1 MDIEHT
7 QEMWQVEAAG
17 KVFDTNFAE
26 MTVWIDQGALL
37 RQDKVRKG
45 NLRWIE
51 AGKVPSLMAVF
62 NAKDTGQPIPRVV
75 TTTKIG
81 PTTIPVDSSA
91 NTANFSVSPVNA
103 SVYSTQVASTYSG
116 EPMCSM
122 HAETPAVF
130 ICETCANQFCK
141 ACPNSYGGTVKI
153 CPYCGAMCKSL
164 QQMEQARAETHT
176 YYAPVGAGFGISD
189 FGAALAYP
197 FKFRTSLILG
207 AFMYMFFSI
216 GKSAV
221 GFGGIFMLGAAV
233 FSTMLANTLTFGIL
247 ANTVENFS
255 QGKIGENFM
264 PGFDDF
270 SVWDDVFHPFFL
282 SIGVY
287 LSSFGPLM
295 AVAAIA
301 FFMITGTVNTE
312 MNGIQSDAARTVSP
326 ELPYAANAVRQSER
340 VREIL
345 KKDTDEQKQRVEAIN
360 SGEVPPDD
368 LMTRSAV
375 KDADQFNEE
384 KAEEMNQ
391 IIQNT
396 RKAQLESTVGKA
408 PDTVTKERADL
419 VKKILGYGAVFI
431 LLGGA
436 CLLWGLFYFPA
447 ACAVAG
453 YTRSFGATLNP
464 AVGLDT
470 IRRLGADYAK
480 ILVMCLVVAL
490 MAVFVGGVLSAVLS
504 AFDMPGVGNL
514 PANAIG
520 SLFTFYFSIVFSC
533 IIGFALYKAAD
544 RLRLYR

>member
-1 MDIEHT
+1 
-7 QEMWQVEAAG
+7 
-17 KVFDTNFAE
+17 
-26 MTVWIDQGALL
+26 
-37 RQDKVRKG
+37 
-45 NLRWIE
+45 
-51 AGKVPSLMAVF
+51 
-62 NAKDTGQPIPRVV
+62 
-75 TTTKIG
+75 
-81 PTTIPVDSSA
+81 
-91 NTANFSVSPVNA
+91 
-103 SVYSTQVASTYSG
+103 
-116 EPMCSM
+116 
-122 HAETPAVF
+122 
-130 ICETCANQFCK
+130 
-141 ACPNSYGGTVKI
+141 
-153 CPYCGAMCKSL
+153 
-164 QQMEQARAETHT
+164 
-176 YYAPVGAGFGISD
+176 
-189 FGAALAYP
+189 
-197 FKFRTSLILG
+197 
-207 AFMYMFFSI
+207 
-216 GKSAV
+216 
-221 GFGGIFMLGAAV
+221 
-233 FSTMLANTLTFGIL
+233 
-247 ANTVENFS
+247 
-255 QGKIGENFM
+255 
-264 PGFDDF
+264 
-270 SVWDDVFHPFFL
+270 
-282 SIGVY
+282 
-287 LSSFGPLM
+287 M

>member
-45 NLRWIE
+45 NFRWIE

-62 NAKDTGQPIPRVV
+62 NAKDTGQPIPPVV

-81 PTTIPVDSSA
+81 PTTIPGDSSA
-91 NTANFSVSPVNA
+91 NTANFSRSPVTA
-103 SVYSTQVASTYSG
+103 SVFSAQVESTYSG

-141 ACPNSYGGTVKI
+141 ACPNSYGGTVKV

-164 QQMEQARAETHT
+164 KQMEKTRAETHT
-176 YYAPVGAGFGISD
+176 YYAPVGAGFGFSD
-189 FGAALAYP
+189 FRAALAYP
-197 FKFRTSLILG
+197 FKFKTSLILG

-287 LSSFGPLM
+287 LSSFGPLL

-301 FFMITGTVNTE
+301 FFMIGGTVKTE

-345 KKDTDEQKQRVEAIN
+345 KKDTDEQKRRVEAIN
-360 SGEVPPDD
+360 SGEVPSEE
-368 LMTRSAV
+368 LVSSV

-384 KAEEMNQ
+384 RAEEMNQ
-391 IIQNT
+391 MIQNT
-396 RKAQLESTVGKA
+396 RKGQLESTVGKA
-408 PDTVTKERADL
+408 PDTVAKERAEL
-419 VKKILGYGAVFI
+419 VKKILGYGVVFI

-470 IRRLGADYAK
+470 IRLLGLAYVK
-480 ILVMCLVVAL
+480 ILLMCLAVVAI
-490 MAVFVGGVLSAVLS
+490 AAFVGGVLNAFLS

-514 PANAIG
+514 AANAIG

-533 IIGFALYKAAD
+533 IIGFALYKATD